1 VEAAK
6 ALLGAY
12 LKNMPTYSVIY
23 GAFAA
28 VPILL
33 LWIYMLW
40 LLILVGATLVAN
52 LPSALGGVIATPRV
66 PGWRLPVCLDV
77 LRMLAATQGSER
89 NGLSLSELRDQLR
102 AESLGLEE
110 CVDLLL
116 ALDWIGRLDADE
128 RLVLLVQPASTPAQ
142 PLLQRTLLDAAVG
155 GGNMPNFVFQRFK
168 LNDLMLQK

>member
-1 VEAAK
+1 
-6 ALLGAY
+6 
-12 LKNMPTYSVIY
+12 
-23 GAFAA
+23 
-28 VPILL
+28 
-33 LWIYMLW
+33 
-40 LLILVGATLVAN
+40 
-52 LPSALGGVIATPRV
+52 V

-77 LRMLAATQGSER
+77 LRILAATQGGER
-89 NGLSLSELRDQLR
+89 NGLSLGELRDQLR

-142 PLLQRTLLDAAVG
+142 PLLQRTLLDAAAG
-155 GGNMPNFVFQRFK
+155 GENLTNFVFQRSK